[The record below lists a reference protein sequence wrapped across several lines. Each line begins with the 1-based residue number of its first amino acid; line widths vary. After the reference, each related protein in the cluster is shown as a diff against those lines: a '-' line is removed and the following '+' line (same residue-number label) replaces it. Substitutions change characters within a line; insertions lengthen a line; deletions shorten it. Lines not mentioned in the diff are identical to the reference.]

1 MIEVNVKHEGG
12 VKFEIEARGHKIV
25 SDQPAENAGADHGM
39 TPPEIFLGGLAS
51 CAAYYAVA
59 YLKKKNL
66 ERPGVHVRVKAEKA
80 GPPAH
85 LDSIRIEVDVP
96 GPLSDAERAG
106 VQDSVH
112 RCLIHQT
119 MLRTPAMEIEI
130 NTPVSA

>member
-1 MIEVNVKHEGG
+1 MIEVSVKHQGQ
-12 VKFEIEARGHKIV
+12 VKFEIETRGHKLI
-25 SDQPAENAGADHGM
+25 SDQPHEGGGNDEGM
-39 TPPEIFLGGLAS
+39 TPPEIFLGALAS

-66 ERPGVHVRVKAEKA
+66 ERPGVHVRVRCEKA

-85 LDSIRIEVDVP
+85 LDGFLIEVDVP
-96 GPLSDAERAG
+96 GPLSDADRTG
-106 VQDSVH
+106 IHDSVH

-119 MLRTPAMEIEI
+119 MLRTPTMEIEI

>member
-12 VKFEIEARGHKIV
+12 VKFEIETRGHKLV
-25 SDQPAENAGADHGM
+25 SDQPAQDGGTDQGM

-51 CAAYYAVA
+51 CAAYYAAA
-59 YLKKKNL
+59 YLKKKKL
-66 ERPGVHVRVKAEKA
+66 ERPGVHVRVRAEKV

-85 LDSIRIEVDVP
+85 LDSILIEVDVP
-96 GPLSDAERAG
+96 GPLSDADRAG
-106 VQDSVH
+106 IEDSVH

-119 MLRTPAMEIEI
+119 MLRTPTIEIEL